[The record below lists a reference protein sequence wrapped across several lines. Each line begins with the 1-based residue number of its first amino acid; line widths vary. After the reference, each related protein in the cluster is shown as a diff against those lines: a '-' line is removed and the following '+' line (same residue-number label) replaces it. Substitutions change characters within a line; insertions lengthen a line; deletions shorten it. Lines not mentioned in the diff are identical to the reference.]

1 MRFQVKGFKLL
12 KINKIADY
20 ASVILVNLS
29 HATAVSQS
37 ASDISGR
44 TQIAHPT
51 VSKIL
56 KLLNDA
62 GLVVSQRGVNGGYL
76 LARDPGAIT
85 LAQVMAAVDNSACLT
100 GCSGTTPNCEIKNS
114 CVVSENWQLI
124 NQVVQSLFESVTVA
138 DLGGDLTLR
147 SLVDKLKPVMVN

>member
-1 MRFQVKGFKLL
+1 ML

-37 ASDISGR
+37 ASDLSGR

-56 KLLNDA
+56 KLLNEA

-100 GCSGTTPNCEIKNS
+100 GCSGVSSSCEIKDN

-124 NQVVQSLFESVTVA
+124 NQVIQSLFESVTVA

-147 SLVDKLKPVMVN
+147 SLVDKLKPAMVN